1 MSKASPSLIGE
12 IYSIFF
18 MQGFEDALS
27 SLLKDVKSI
36 ENEHFRMEEKFN
48 RFVKIITMKN
58 KSSLKHIR
66 TLHHRNKNNLLF
78 YLMQYKNWFLS
89 LPKILLYFIF

>member
-1 MSKASPSLIGE
+1 MSKASPSLISE

-48 RFVKIITMKN
+48 RFVKILTMK
-58 KSSLKHIR
+58 SIAR
-66 TLHHRNKNNLLF
+66 
-78 YLMQYKNWFLS
+78 M
-89 LPKILLYFIF
+89 

>member
-1 MSKASPSLIGE
+1 
-12 IYSIFF
+12 

-48 RFVKIITMKN
+48 RLVKIITMKS
-58 KSSLKHIR
+58 KASL
-66 TLHHRNKNNLLF
+66 
-78 YLMQYKNWFLS
+78 
-89 LPKILLYFIF
+89 

>member
-48 RFVKIITMKN
+48 RLVQITMKS
-58 KSSLKHIR
+58 KASL
-66 TLHHRNKNNLLF
+66 
-78 YLMQYKNWFLS
+78 
-89 LPKILLYFIF
+89 